1 MEISFVIFAMVL
13 VILLTHQYRVESSY
27 GCGLEYDLNLTRSAM
42 NATLCE
48 LVISV
53 KTGQEIICT
62 QINMVFKIS
71 ICAARP
77 QFLC

>member
-1 MEISFVIFAMVL
+1 MPMVL
-13 VILLTHQYRVESSY
+13 VVLLTHQYRVESSY
-27 GCGLEYDLNLTRSAM
+27 GCGLEYGLNLTRSVT

-71 ICAARP
+71 ICAGLPRI
-77 QFLC
+77 LC